1 MVLEDQTRWKLCG
14 RKWTG
19 TTERLIE
26 DLESAYDN
34 EPNMFSIRIHHGEN
48 FQMYLG
54 RMYLNGH
61 VDISD
66 IVDIDLF
73 IVVAL
78 NMMAV
83 QLGYTGESEPLFYNY
98 LRPLTSLDEGLYAW
112 ACEEN
117 VRCLS
122 TLVRS
127 FKLIEVYIEHDM
139 RTGRMHTRQDTQNLR
154 LTTSG
159 SSLGNCH
166 CTTLLGAK
174 CCLSGRRGSWQRS
187 GPSLTCVSTWNSIAG
202 HKCMRE
208 SSSICKRSTMARRLL
223 SRKGIRFRTKTE
235 LMTWSAS
242 DADVPRVFPR

>member
-1 MVLEDQTRWKLCG
+1 MEAL
-14 RKWTG
+14 RKKVDG

-26 DLESAYDN
+26 DLESAY
-34 EPNMFSIRIHHGEN
+34 
-48 FQMYLG
+48 G

-98 LRPLTSLDEGLYAW
+98 LRPLTSLDEGLYAL

-127 FKLIEVYIEHDM
+127 FKLIE
-139 RTGRMHTRQDTQNLR
+139 TQFDLR
-154 LTTSG
+154 LDMEFDRWPQMYAGIQQHLQKIYNGKKAALT
-159 SSLGNCH
+159 H
-166 CTTLLGAK
+166 EIVRCTV
-174 CCLSGRRGSWQRS
+174 
-187 GPSLTCVSTWNSIAG
+187 LTHEIVRCTV
-202 HKCMRE
+202 
-208 SSSICKRSTMARRLL
+208 L
-223 SRKGIRFRTKTE
+223 
-235 LMTWSAS
+235 
-242 DADVPRVFPR
+242 